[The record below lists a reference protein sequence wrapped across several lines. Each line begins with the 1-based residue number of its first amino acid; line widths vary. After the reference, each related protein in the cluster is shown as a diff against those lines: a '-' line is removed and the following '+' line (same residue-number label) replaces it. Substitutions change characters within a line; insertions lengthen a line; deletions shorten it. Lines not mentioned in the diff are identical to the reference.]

1 MAIFREDEPGA
12 FKATDTRDFQSGPL
26 MDTST
31 AASKAMRE
39 AAQRAMA
46 AGSETDDIAGLL
58 GTIIGGAAAA
68 ATGVGIP
75 AALGIGAAAGSA
87 VQGATKVIEGK
98 EAGGGKQMLAAIP
111 GVAKGAEMMDKAM
124 SQPAAPAAP
133 AAPAPLVEGGG
144 PVGELYPEAK
154 KKPGFDSLLNL
165 NPAFRRK

>member
-12 FKATDTRDFQSGPL
+12 FKAPDTRDFQSGPL

-98 EAGGGKQMLAAIP
+98 EAGGAKQMLSAIP

-133 AAPAPLVEGGG
+133 APLVEGGG
-144 PVGELYPEAK
+144 PVGDLYPEAK
-154 KKPGFDSLLNL
+154 KKAGFDSLLNL

>member
-12 FKATDTRDFQSGPL
+12 FKAPDTRDFQGGPL

-75 AALGIGAAAGSA
+75 AALSIGAATGSA
-87 VQGATKVIEGK
+87 VQGATKMIEGK
-98 EAGGGKQMLAAIP
+98 EEGGGKQMLAALP
-111 GVAKGAEMMDKAM
+111 GVAKGAEMMDKAG
-124 SQPAAPAAP
+124 SEPASPSAAPVPGVPDVALKPP
-133 AAPAPLVEGGG
+133 ATVEGRM
-144 PVGELYPEAK
+144 P
-154 KKPGFDSLLNL
+154 NL